1 MKVNDCNA
9 IRSEIEETVLGQA
22 LNAKALDHV
31 RECKSCLGFYESD
44 KKLRR
49 MMAGLAPVEA
59 PADFDF
65 RLRARIAREESGS
78 RYRFPLGNISIAL
91 PSAGLAAMILL
102 GGGLLVFRSMNR
114 PVTNKQTAVEQK
126 NVEQPAPTAP
136 VPTVAAGAKSTVAAA
151 PESIKPK
158 ENPQDRKSTVV
169 DRKQTV
175 SRERNRVV
183 FEDKSSYGAVS
194 LSAGNMAADGQ
205 APLTFPI
212 QTLKVSVDDGSG
224 VPRTISIPT
233 VSFGSQR
240 TLVGTSSS
248 FQPPARGD
256 W

>member
-1 MKVNDCNA
+1 MKVNDCKA
-9 IRSEIEETVLGQA
+9 IRSESEETVLGQA
-22 LNAKALDHV
+22 LDATAMDHV
-31 RECKSCLGFYESD
+31 RECKSCLEFYEYD
-44 KKLRR
+44 KKLRQ

-78 RYRFPLGNISIAL
+78 RYRFPFGNISIAL

-102 GGGLLVFRSMNR
+102 GGGLLVFRSINS
-114 PVTNKQTAVEQK
+114 PVTDKQTAVEQK
-126 NVEQPAPTAP
+126 KAEPSAQPAPP
-136 VPTVAAGAKSTVAAA
+136 PMAADAKSAVAVA

-158 ENPQDRKSTVV
+158 ENPQGRKSVV
-169 DRKQTV
+169 VGRKQIV
-175 SRERNRVV
+175 SRERNKVE
-183 FEDKSSYGAVS
+183 FKDLSSYGAVS
-194 LSAGNMAADGQ
+194 LKAGSMAADGQ
-205 APLTFPI
+205 APLTFPV

-240 TLVGTSSS
+240 TLVGTTSS